1 MDCET
6 RLAIFRMLNEYAV
19 MQGLDLRDK
28 HNNIFTLAQNYG
40 VAIEVEWYEQN
51 EAFVITIRKDTFKD
65 CVTIS
70 AEKLDNM
77 RDEIGYVKSAIRH
90 SAMAVN
96 RAYEKEQ
103 DMYADAP

>member
-1 MDCET
+1 MIDIRQPYISGGGRKYRWTLGSIMD
-6 RLAIFRMLNEYAV
+6 
-19 MQGLDLRDK
+19 
-28 HNNIFTLAQNYG
+28 IFTLAQNSG
-40 VAIEVEWYEQN
+40 VAIEIEWYEKN
-51 EAFVITIRKDTFKD
+51 EAFVITIRKGTFKD

-103 DMYADAP
+103 DMYAGTP

>member
-1 MDCET
+1 MSNYNMSFLPPYVSGNGNKYRWTPRSIMD
-6 RLAIFRMLNEYAV
+6 
-19 MQGLDLRDK
+19 
-28 HNNIFTLAQNYG
+28 IFTLAQNYG

-51 EAFVITIRKDTFKD
+51 EAFVITIRKGTFKD

-70 AEKLDNM
+70 AEKLDKM